1 MRFINDQEIQLDKII
16 NELDQLALD
25 VVEIIRN
32 YSEYVIVGGYVS
44 ILLGRSRMSEDID
57 ILIPSVSKE
66 RFTEIFEDLVS
77 HNFWC
82 LNSGSVDDCYRLL
95 IDEYAIRITRSD
107 WVIPNIELRFI
118 SDELDNLTFETRMKV
133 RLPKES
139 LMVSRPEIQISYKRN
154 VLGSDKDIEDAI
166 HLEEIFKG
174 RLDINLLKKCQGL
187 IVNEYKEK

>member
-174 RLDINLLKKCQGL
+174 RLDINLL
-187 IVNEYKEK
+187 I

>member
-25 VVEIIRN
+25 VVEIIRKF
-32 YSEYVIVGGYVS
+32 SEYVIVGGYVS

-57 ILIPSVSKE
+57 ILIPSISKE
-66 RFTEIFEDLVS
+66 RFTEIFEDLDT

-82 LNSGSVDDCYRLL
+82 INSKSVDDCYRLL
-95 IDEYAIRITRSD
+95 IDDYAIRITRSD

-133 RLPKES
+133 RLPKDS
-139 LMVSRPEIQISYKRN
+139 LMVSRPEIQIPYKRN
-154 VLGSDKDIEDAI
+154 VLGSNKDIEDAI

-174 RLDINLLKKCQGL
+174 RLDKNLLKKCQGL